1 MKPGVPRSST
11 RPLSRRF
18 PTRPTPPSHLHIRF
32 RRGPEVGGRR
42 RLRAEEVEEVPGGSF
57 PPPSRSRF
65 RAEWSGGLPRSVA
78 ARAGAEPPPWP
89 GTRCPRASV
98 EWTSTNL
105 TRTNSWT
112 NRRRR
117 RRRRPS
123 QARIL
128 ARWTGS
134 CGNILLPRGG
144 PDSPLARPSHFPHPR
159 LRPFRPTSPLLSA
172 PDLSGDMLRAFHAAL
187 RNSPVN
193 TKNQAVKE
201 RAQGVVLKVLTNF
214 KSSEIEQAVQSLDR
228 NGIDL
233 LMKYI
238 YKGFEKPTENSS
250 AVLLQW
256 HEKALAVGGLGSI
269 IRVLTARKTV

>member
-1 MKPGVPRSST
+1 M
-11 RPLSRRF
+11 
-18 PTRPTPPSHLHIRF
+18 
-32 RRGPEVGGRR
+32 
-42 RLRAEEVEEVPGGSF
+42 
-57 PPPSRSRF
+57 
-65 RAEWSGGLPRSVA
+65 
-78 ARAGAEPPPWP
+78 
-89 GTRCPRASV
+89 
-98 EWTSTNL
+98 NL
-105 TRTNSWT
+105 MRTNSWT
-112 NRRRR
+112 SRRRR
-117 RRRRPS
+117 RRRRAS
-123 QARIL
+123 QARTL

-134 CGNILLPRGG
+134 CGNILPPRGG
-144 PDSPLARPSHFPHPR
+144 PGSPVARPSYFPHPWLWP
-159 LRPFRPTSPLLSA
+159 LRPASPLLS
-172 PDLSGDMLRAFHAAL
+172 PQDPPGDMLRAFHAAL

>member
-1 MKPGVPRSST
+1 MARNTLSS
-11 RPLSRRF
+11 
-18 PTRPTPPSHLHIRF
+18 RF
-32 RRGPEVGGRR
+32 RRVDIDEFDENKFVDEQEEAAAAAGEPGPDPSEVDGL
-42 RLRAEEVEEVPGGSF
+42 LRQYPYPA
-57 PPPSRSRF
+57 
-65 RAEWSGGLPRSVA
+65 
-78 ARAGAEPPPWP
+78 
-89 GTRCPRASV
+89 
-98 EWTSTNL
+98 
-105 TRTNSWT
+105 
-112 NRRRR
+112 
-117 RRRRPS
+117 RRP
-123 QARIL
+123 R
-128 ARWTGS
+128 
-134 CGNILLPRGG
+134 LPW
-144 PDSPLARPSHFPHPR
+144 
-159 LRPFRPTSPLLSA
+159 
-172 PDLSGDMLRAFHAAL
+172 DMLRAFHAAL